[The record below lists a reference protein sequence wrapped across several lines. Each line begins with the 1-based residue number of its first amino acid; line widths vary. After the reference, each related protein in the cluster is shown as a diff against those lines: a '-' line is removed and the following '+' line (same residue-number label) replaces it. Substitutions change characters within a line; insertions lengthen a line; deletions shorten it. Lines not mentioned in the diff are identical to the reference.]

1 MKYIY
6 ITCLILA
13 ITSCKSVSPEFR
25 RDLKLPESFASN
37 AKHQCIDSLNK
48 EKHDTLRSWSKL
60 SNDSHLNALI
70 DSAFQHNIDLQIMDA
85 KVHQVKA
92 GVTFTRG
99 IRLPDLQVGLSSGVR
114 KFGDYTIDGVG
125 NYDTQFSQNLNDK
138 QRIPK
143 PAVPDY
149 FMGVHS
155 SWEIDLWG
163 KLKNQKVAAI
173 RRFLASEMG
182 RKLIENELVTEI
194 ATTYF
199 FLLTLDEQRLKLQ
212 ENIQLQ
218 ERAIL
223 VVEAEFE
230 TGRATDVAVHL
241 TRSQL
246 LETQK
251 MLVEVEQ
258 EIRSYEIK
266 LSTLSGSY
274 PRAIPR
280 NTMSQVDSLMGEL
293 SLTDPEQ
300 LLKNRPDIQQAEQLL
315 IASKA
320 DLTSARKAFYPTIQ
334 LNSSIGLQSFRWA
347 LLFEPASL
355 AYNVAAGM
363 LLPVLNRRSLKAQ
376 LMETSGKQKEAY
388 LNYEK
393 TILNAYSE
401 VYELNQMNI
410 SLKEMI
416 VLKNEELT
424 LLEESVNSVR
434 ELYTSGRSTYLEIIT
449 TQEYFLETQMEL
461 LDLKCRKAQLNVA
474 LYKALGGGL

>member
-6 ITCLILA
+6 ITFLILA
-13 ITSCKSVSPEFR
+13 VTSCKSVSPAFR
-25 RDLKLPESFASN
+25 RDLKLPETFASN
-37 AKHQCIDSLNK
+37 AKQQSIDSLKK
-48 EKHDTLRSWSKL
+48 EECDTLPSWNKL
-60 SNDSHLNALI
+60 SKDVHLNALI

-85 KVHQVKA
+85 KVQQVRA

-99 IRLPDLQVGLSSGVR
+99 IRLPELQIGLSSGVR

-125 NYDTQFSQNLNDK
+125 NYDTQFSPNLNDK
-138 QRIPK
+138 QRIPN

-163 KLKNQKVAAI
+163 KLKNQKVAAV
-173 RRFLASEMG
+173 RRFFASEMG
-182 RKLIENELVTEI
+182 RKLTENELVAEI

-218 ERAIL
+218 ERAIH

-230 TGRATDVAVHL
+230 TGRATEVAVHL

-280 NTMSQVDSLMGEL
+280 NTLSQVDSLMGEL

-334 LNSSIGLQSFRWA
+334 LNASMGLQAFRLA

-393 TILNAYSE
+393 TILHAYSE
-401 VYELNQMNI
+401 VYELNQMNL
-410 SLKEMI
+410 SLDEMI
-416 VLKNEELT
+416 LLKNEELT
-424 LLEESVNSVR
+424 ILEESVNSVR
-434 ELYTSGRSTYLEIIT
+434 ELYALGRSTYIEIIT
-449 TQEYFLETQMEL
+449 TQEYYLETQMEL
-461 LDLKCRKAQLNVA
+461 LDLKCRKAQVKVA